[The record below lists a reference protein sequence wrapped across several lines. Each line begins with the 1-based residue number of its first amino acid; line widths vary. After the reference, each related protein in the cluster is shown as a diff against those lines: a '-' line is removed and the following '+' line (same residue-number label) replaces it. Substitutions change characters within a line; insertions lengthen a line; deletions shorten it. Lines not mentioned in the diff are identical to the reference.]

1 MIYFMLLI
9 IWASTRV
16 NRSSWG
22 GGGGEQQRRSLISA
36 FVICL
41 LCDTL
46 PRLELDD
53 DCKALAGL
61 IIGQLKISE
70 YDQEISQSH
79 RQTLT
84 P

>member
-1 MIYFMLLI
+1 MNNKGADQPALP
-9 IWASTRV
+9 
-16 NRSSWG
+16 
-22 GGGGEQQRRSLISA
+22 RSLISA

-61 IIGQLKISE
+61 IIGQYKGK
-70 YDQEISQSH
+70 
-79 RQTLT
+79 RV
-84 P
+84 